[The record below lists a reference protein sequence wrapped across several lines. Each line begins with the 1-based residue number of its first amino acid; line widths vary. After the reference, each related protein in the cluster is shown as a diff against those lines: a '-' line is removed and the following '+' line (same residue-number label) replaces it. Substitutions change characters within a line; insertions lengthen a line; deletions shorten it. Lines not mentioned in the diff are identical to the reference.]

1 MKSMNYYLVGAGLVL
16 AILLYSFITNG
27 IGFTSG
33 YKFLFRKIY
42 SQENTFF
49 SRSKPVYE
57 LTPLIQADIYKPNYF
72 YLPAL
77 DQYLVKSSIEFTS
90 EIDPETGWSHRRKST
105 KRYVLLNNHGQI
117 KDSFDTD
124 INFSRFSGI
133 FFGPDSYIDWIESGS
148 TEPKHYSQIVNADLS
163 LSAAEFVQAF
173 QDMRARADYME
184 YVYLRVEGGKYEAGV
199 VFKKESQWSILVSG
213 TAKSFMN
220 EQTVEENPKTGIW
233 DRPYR
238 LMTGYYVTDI
248 PPSAPLMQLVP
259 LESDIGDPSVF
270 RNYPGVGDIRVKKF
284 EKTGS
289 ESIFEVSGT
298 AYVSVKI
305 NQSIFKF
312 KIPDVLKV
320 SIWPIYNLGVRTFKL
335 PETKN
340 ENSLVFLEITQN
352 AGSMETRREGLGV
365 YVVTKLK
372 GEESPRLNDLPE
384 SITERRFAH
393 LPIPLQKALINHKT
407 TRELEIKEDVKQWL
421 PEIELLE
428 NLVYLKIQGGLTELP
443 ESISK
448 LENLQVLDLSMN
460 KLKQLPVSFS
470 QLKKLRYLY
479 LSFTD
484 LQSFPDVLLSLPEL
498 RKLDLGHNF
507 FTEIPAKINKLDN
520 LIELDL
526 SGSKIT
532 SMPDSMADM
541 KELTISTGQYTEF
554 HKKFPKKFQHLF
566 VNKLP
571 SYLDHLNSENT
582 KNLES
587 K

>member
-1 MKSMNYYLVGAGLVL
+1 
-16 AILLYSFITNG
+16 
-27 IGFTSG
+27 
-33 YKFLFRKIY
+33 
-42 SQENTFF
+42 
-49 SRSKPVYE
+49 
-57 LTPLIQADIYKPNYF
+57 
-72 YLPAL
+72 
-77 DQYLVKSSIEFTS
+77 
-90 EIDPETGWSHRRKST
+90 
-105 KRYVLLNNHGQI
+105 
-117 KDSFDTD
+117 
-124 INFSRFSGI
+124 
-133 FFGPDSYIDWIESGS
+133 
-148 TEPKHYSQIVNADLS
+148 
-163 LSAAEFVQAF
+163 
-173 QDMRARADYME
+173 MRT
-184 YVYLRVEGGKYEAGV
+184 EGGKYEAAV
-199 VFKKESQWSILVSG
+199 VFKVQEQWSILLSR
-213 TAKSFMN
+213 TAQSYMN
-220 EQTVEENPKTGIW
+220 ELRSEEDPKTGIW
-233 DRPYR
+233 DHPYR
-238 LMTGYYVTDI
+238 VMSGYYVENI

-259 LESDIGDPSVF
+259 LESDIGNPSVF

-320 SIWPIYNLGVRTFKL
+320 SIWPMYNLGVRTFKL

-340 ENSLVFLEITQN
+340 ENPLVFLEITQN

-365 YVVTKLK
+365 YVVTMLK
-372 GEESPRLNDLPE
+372 GEESPGLNDLPE
-384 SITERRFAH
+384 SISERRFSQ
-393 LPIPLQKALINHKT
+393 LPIPLQKALINHKK